1 MTLLKAYSTGVEGE
15 DFYLYKDFQYW
26 YIVPLQFLIRSP
38 VSKKPPAS
46 VADIQPISFNQ
57 GVLSWLPN

>member
-15 DFYLYKDFQYW
+15 DYYLYKDFK
-26 YIVPLQFLIRSP
+26 YIYIIPFRFLVRSP

-46 VADIQPISFNQ
+46 VADI
-57 GVLSWLPN
+57 

>member
-15 DFYLYKDFQYW
+15 DFYLYKDFRYW
-26 YIVPLQFLIRSP
+26 YIIPFRFLVRSP

-46 VADIQPISFNQ
+46 VADI
-57 GVLSWLPN
+57 

>member
-15 DFYLYKDFQYW
+15 DFYVYKDFRYW
-26 YIVPLQFLIRSP
+26 YIIPLQILLRTP
-38 VSKKPPAS
+38 VNKKPPAS
-46 VADIQPISFNQ
+46 VADIQPTSFNQ